1 MEAVVLTNL
10 KAEAI
15 LMEELL
21 FKEAPVDIR
30 IHQKVLFSKNKKI
43 ILKMVLNSTL
53 DPPIQLKTFNSIIIQ
68 QKDQL
73 KLTQLKIKRYM
84 LQLNRFQPC

>member
-30 IHQKVLFSKNKKI
+30 IHQNVLFSKNKKI

-73 KLTQLKIKRYM
+73 KLTQLKTRLYRLHHNKY
-84 LQLNRFQPC
+84 QLC